1 MHCEMI
7 NAPIPPAR
15 VPDIRTLVGR
25 PARDATGRIQDLL
38 HEARALLYRDHG
50 VDRDQEDL
58 RRLRLLLGL
67 LTVHGPR
74 KDRLLR
80 YQLEEMRYELRR
92 STRIRLAA

>member
-1 MHCEMI
+1 MYCEMTD
-7 NAPIPPAR
+7 AHFPPGR

-25 PARDATGRIQDLL
+25 PARDPADRIQDLL
-38 HEARALLYRDHG
+38 YEARSLLYRDDG
-50 VDRDQEDL
+50 LERDQEDL